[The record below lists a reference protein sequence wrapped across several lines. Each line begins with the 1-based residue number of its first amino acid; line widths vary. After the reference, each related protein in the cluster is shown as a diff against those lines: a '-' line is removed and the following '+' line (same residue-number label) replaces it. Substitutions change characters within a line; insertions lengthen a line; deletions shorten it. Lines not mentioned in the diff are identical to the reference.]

1 MNNKSLLLIIAAQS
15 TVMLGLLYTL
25 WEKISNNFVING
37 NTAIFL
43 ATFSVASLVLSV
55 VLQTKKTYTYETGV
69 RKDGTVKWFSPNKGF
84 GFIEQDNGEDLFV
97 HQSEIRQ
104 AGLRFLNLGDRVEF
118 EVGAGKKGPIAL
130 KVVRTNPEAPENAPK
145 NFEEPEN
152 APKNFEEPEE
162 YPLTQQVTETQ
173 VN

>member
-43 ATFSVASLVLSV
+43 ATFSVASLVLSF
-55 VLQTKKTYTYETGV
+55 VLQTKKTYTYKTGV

-84 GFIEQDNGEDLFV
+84 GFIEQDNGQDLFV
-97 HQSEIRQ
+97 HQSEIKLSGFRY
-104 AGLRFLNLGDRVEF
+104 LNKDDRVEYDI
-118 EVGAGKKGPIAL
+118 GLGKKGPVAQN
-130 KVVRTNPEAPENAPK
+130 VVRIKEAENEWEQVPE
-145 NFEEPEN
+145 EEPISR
-152 APKNFEEPEE
+152 AS
-162 YPLTQQVTETQ
+162 
-173 VN
+173 

>member
-1 MNNKSLLLIIAAQS
+1 MNNKSLLAIIAAQS

-25 WEKISNNFVING
+25 WEQISNNFLINE

-43 ATFSVASLVLSV
+43 AAFSVATLVLGF
-55 VLQTKKTYTYETGV
+55 VLQTKNTYTYETGV
-69 RKDGTVKWFSPNKGF
+69 RSEGTVKWFSPNKGF
-84 GFIEQDNGEDLFV
+84 GFIEQDNGDDLFV

-104 AGLRFLNLGDRVEF
+104 AGFRFLDLGDRVEF
-118 EVGAGKKGPIAL
+118 EIGTGKKGPVAL
-130 KVVRTNPEAPENAPK
+130 KVVRKNPAQPENIT
-145 NFEEPEN
+145 NH
-152 APKNFEEPEE
+152 FEEPEE